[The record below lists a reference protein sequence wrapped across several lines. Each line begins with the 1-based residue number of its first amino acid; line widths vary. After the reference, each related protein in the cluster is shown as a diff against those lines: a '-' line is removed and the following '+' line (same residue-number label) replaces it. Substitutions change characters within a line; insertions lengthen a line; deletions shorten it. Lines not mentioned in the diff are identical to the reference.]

1 MVPLNRFFVPGQ
13 AGAICG
19 AAGLTYPYPK
29 NKKILLLVVKSAELG
44 KLNLD
49 RTPENLPHRVI
60 KTAFEAYIEGNQ
72 FEFDMNDVILI
83 ASDSALRSEF
93 RKLFYSHNDADVQR
107 SIVEYLDEV
116 PGRLDA
122 QAARSENIVGL
133 IDQAGMSVASAT
145 TVAGLVTLLT
155 NGATS
160 GAIMLLAAGLV
171 SLSLGGIGRFTVK
184 STASRRLANANQVR
198 RLLASIRL

>member
-1 MVPLNRFFVPGQ
+1 M
-13 AGAICG
+13 
-19 AAGLTYPYPK
+19 
-29 NKKILLLVVKSAELG
+29 
-44 KLNLD
+44 NLD